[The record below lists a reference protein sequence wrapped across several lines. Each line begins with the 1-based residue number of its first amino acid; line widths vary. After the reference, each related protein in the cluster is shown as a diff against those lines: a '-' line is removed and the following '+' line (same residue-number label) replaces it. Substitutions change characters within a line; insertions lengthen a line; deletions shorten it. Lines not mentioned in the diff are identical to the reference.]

1 MTLYSLSWCKLVND
15 AVGDSFL
22 SPLDVPVPAVEQS
35 DKKMSVG
42 MRFYKKN
49 RNGMRDFDNVMKKK

>member
-42 MRFYKKN
+42 MRFYKK
-49 RNGMRDFDNVMKKK
+49 